1 MTFMNESHLSEAA
14 STSKEQAET
23 STVEKIK
30 TLTKEGTER
39 SKRILNILRQ
49 AFSETR
55 EEFQAGRTI
64 ISPLAQEVTTETVST
79 FKVKSQQAADA
90 VNKAWKD
97 ESNAPDVTDR
107 IIAFLKIMANTTKER
122 LFPKVEEQVKQQA
135 NKLDNVLD
143 DRYGDQ
149 YATLKDRFEVV
160 RNWVIVNQPTEA
172 VSTDSQLSDPE
183 PPIVIEVDSE
193 IMQ

>member
-1 MTFMNESHLSEAA
+1 MTYMNESHLSDAA
-14 STSKEQAET
+14 STANEPAEA

-30 TLTKEGTER
+30 TLTQESTER

-55 EEFQAGRTI
+55 EEFQAGRTV

-79 FKVKSQQAADA
+79 FKAKGQKAADA

-97 ESNAPDVTDR
+97 EANAPDVTDR
-107 IIAFLKIMANTTKER
+107 VIAFLKAMANTTKER
-122 LFPKVEEQVKQQA
+122 LFPQVEKQVKQQA
-135 NKLDNVLD
+135 SKLNNVLG

-160 RNWVIVNQPTEA
+160 RNWVIVDEPTET
-172 VSTDSQLSDPE
+172 VSTDAKISDTDPS
-183 PPIVIEVDSE
+183 IVIEVESE
-193 IMQ
+193 IIQ